1 MSYSNLRSAERIS
14 LRVPLRFRPAAGAP
28 RDLFEGETVNV
39 SEKGL
44 FFVTNHPPQFG
55 APLDLIVLMPGDT
68 RGESSTPVRCR
79 ARVVR
84 VQDIPAANQAGVAVT
99 IEYFRSFHCRR
110 RKNQHRRDE
119 SGNQQSLRLRR
130 RRIR

>member
-28 RDLFEGETVNV
+28 RDQFEGETVNV

-55 APLDLIVLMPGDT
+55 APLDLIVLMPGDM

-99 IEYFRSFHCRR
+99 IEYFVRSTAAAAKISVAELNLETNKAYACAAA
-110 RKNQHRRDE
+110 
-119 SGNQQSLRLRR
+119 G
-130 RRIR
+130 